1 MINAPQERRT
11 AKTAAGT
18 DPSTRR
24 RPIWRHF
31 WRLRSCGPR
40 RPLPPPRAP
49 AFPPGQPRRARR
61 AGAWLRDPTGAPTA
75 ANEEGTQPA
84 HAYRSPAPSRGP
96 TTSLRGVCHAIVR
109 ACVFDACLISKLLWQ
124 KKTGPSKWPPTL
136 KAADVEKR
144 SSPGGGGMPGL
155 SACVRRLRRAARFP
169 SRLCRYAH
177 CRGSLVNFAHVRAP
191 LVAVVVRMCPAD
203 GGGQLHTGAWPVPG
217 RPVCLS
223 CPHLQ
228 DGTGPGLR
236 APWPRSGAGLTTALW
251 QACSRPAHA
260 SRA

>member
-109 ACVFDACLISKLLWQ
+109 ACVFDACPSQNYCGKKKRGLASGRLLSRQ
-124 KKTGPSKWPPTL
+124 LMLRKGAL
-136 KAADVEKR
+136 LAAAACLACLHACGAFVAPHVSLR
-144 SSPGGGGMPGL
+144 VSAGMPIAG
-155 SACVRRLRRAARFP
+155 AR
-169 SRLCRYAH
+169 S
-177 CRGSLVNFAHVRAP
+177 
-191 LVAVVVRMCPAD
+191 
-203 GGGQLHTGAWPVPG
+203 
-217 RPVCLS
+217 
-223 CPHLQ
+223 
-228 DGTGPGLR
+228 
-236 APWPRSGAGLTTALW
+236 
-251 QACSRPAHA
+251 
-260 SRA
+260 